1 MNLKPILWGALVSPY
16 VRKAYVA
23 MTEKAID
30 FQVNEILPIA
40 LLNALKMDIPE
51 DFTECSPL
59 GRIPALQ
66 DNENKVADSAVIV
79 AYLEKQYPNHKSL
92 YPTDPGHYA
101 TALWFE
107 NYADHVFSQVVYQ
120 KIFLE
125 AFVKPKVL
133 KIEVN
138 LEKVNKALNEEL
150 PPMLQ
155 FLENLLKGKTWLAG
169 NDFSIADIA
178 IATHFVS
185 LKLVGYHMD
194 EAQYPYLSAYIK
206 KILARKSF
214 QQAIAALN

>member
-40 LLNALKMDIPE
+40 LLNALSLEIPE
-51 DFTECSPL
+51 NFKDCSPL

-66 DNENKVADSAVIV
+66 DNENTLADSAVII
-79 AYLEKQYPNHKSL
+79 AYLEKRYPELKSL
-92 YPTDPGHYA
+92 YPANPGDYA

-120 KIFLE
+120 RIFLE

-133 KIEVN
+133 KMEID

-155 FLENLLKGKTWLAG
+155 FLENSLEKKTWLAG
-169 NDFSIADIA
+169 NDFSIADIS

-185 LKLVGYHMD
+185 LKLVGHQID
-194 EAQYPYLSAYIK
+194 EAQYPHLYAYIE

-214 QQAIAALN
+214 QQAITALN